1 MPTFEEL
8 KPMLRPTGVHSGV
21 MKVDEEKCLGCGL
34 CIKNCPFKCWEMDA
48 DNHPKMKDDSI
59 CISCSNCIIACPAGA
74 ISFVKEY
81 YQEKGGFFET
91 DIPAYKFPLE
101 PKDAEGNPAQL
112 TETERLILERRS
124 VRNFKKKPVS
134 DHLIRRVLEAG
145 RFAPSGGNH
154 QPWKF
159 AVVTDPGFISQLE
172 EAVHAVW
179 AGMYGAFTN
188 DEAVMNLVNAVPT
201 GVFDSRT
208 QYGVRCIA
216 KKELPIYFSAPV
228 VIFLGLHERLNDPN
242 MHAGI
247 CGQNM
252 TMAANALGL
261 GAVWSNFGA
270 GVNFIPELKA
280 KLGYEDPSWTIKTTL
295 CLGYPEFK
303 QSGVVARELR
313 PVTWFRPGAAGPEI
327 EA

>member
-21 MKVDEEKCLGCGL
+21 MKADEGKCVSCGL
-34 CIKNCPFKCWEMDA
+34 CIKNCPFRCLEMDA
-48 DNHPKMKDDSI
+48 DNHPKMKDGSI
-59 CISCSNCIIACPAGA
+59 CISCANCIVTCPTEA
-74 ISFVKEY
+74 ISFVQYY

-101 PKDAEGNPAQL
+101 PKDAEGNPTQW
-112 TETERLILERRS
+112 TEAERLILERRS
-124 VRNFKKKPVS
+124 VRNFKNKPVPN
-134 DHLIRRVLEAG
+134 HLIRRVLEAG

-159 AVVTDPGFISQLE
+159 TVVTDPVFISQLE
-172 EAVHAVW
+172 VAVQAVW
-179 AGMYGAFTN
+179 AGMYSSFTN
-188 DEAVMNLVNAVPT
+188 DEAVMNLVNIIPT

-216 KKELPIYFSAPV
+216 KKELQVYCGAPV
-228 VIFLGLHERLNDPN
+228 VIFLGLHERLNGPD

-252 TMAANALGL
+252 TLAASALGL
-261 GAVWSNFGA
+261 GSFFSNFGA
-270 GVNFIPELKA
+270 GANFIPEIKA
-280 KLGYEDPSWTIKTTL
+280 KLGFEDPSWTIKTTL
-295 CLGYPEFK
+295 CLGYPGFK
-303 QSGVVARELR
+303 QTGVVARQLR
-313 PVTWFRPGAAGPEI
+313 PVTWFRPGSDGQPI
-327 EA
+327 EE